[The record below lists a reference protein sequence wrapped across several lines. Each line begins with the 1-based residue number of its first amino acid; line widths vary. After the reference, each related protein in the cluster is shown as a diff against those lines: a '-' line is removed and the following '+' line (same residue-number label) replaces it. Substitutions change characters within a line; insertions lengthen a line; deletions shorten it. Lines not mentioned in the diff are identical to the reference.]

1 MVNSLLDDVNELLR
15 LSYGDENRLED
26 IKRRLEDGLT
36 IYNSDINYLK
46 KLVEQ
51 HKNEI
56 QENTES
62 ESTTTE
68 SESTTTGPEP
78 LPVDDEL
85 EELEEEK
92 TQEKHS
98 GGNLKK
104 MGFVILATAAVIS
117 VFFAIGSL
125 EEKGWIG
132 SDEPTKT
139 TIKEQPKVTTPKVKP
154 FSQMTD
160 SELSAKAV
168 DWNYRDI
175 LRNID
180 YYKGK
185 IIYVDGVVSLTQR
198 DINSLNLCINMG
210 SYSCDDFMFVRVN
223 GITTWLED
231 DKLSGF
237 VEVVELR
244 ETGTSNALTKGEW
257 IGSGKYVPRV
267 NEIRLTCSNC

>member
-46 KLVEQ
+46 KLVEN
-51 HKNEI
+51 HKDEI

-68 SESTTTGPEP
+68 SESTTTGSEP

-92 TQEKHS
+92 TREKHS

-139 TIKEQPKVTTPKVKP
+139 TIKEQPKVTTPEVKP
-154 FSQMTD
+154 FSQMNEQ
-160 SELSAKAV
+160 ELEQLAIPWNIYDMQRNPENFHGEIISINGYVYWV
-168 DWNYRDI
+168 DNMD
-175 LRNID
+175 
-180 YYKGK
+180 KGK
-185 IIYVDGVVSLTQR
+185 QLLAFEVGCRNYVCEYIVVIHEGEKILKR
-198 DINSLNLCINMG
+198 DNVQVYGEFKTLVEDTPPYYWKEKPILKSH
-210 SYSCDDFMFVRVN
+210 F
-223 GITTWLED
+223 LEC
-231 DKLSGF
+231 F
-237 VEVVELR
+237 
-244 ETGTSNALTKGEW
+244 
-257 IGSGKYVPRV
+257 
-267 NEIRLTCSNC
+267 NCN

>member
-15 LSYGDENRLED
+15 LSYGDENRLQD

-36 IYNSDINYLK
+36 VYNSDINYLK

-51 HKNEI
+51 HKDEI
-56 QENTES
+56 QETAES

-68 SESTTTGPEP
+68 PEP

-160 SELSAKAV
+160 SELSAKIV

-180 YYKGK
+180 FYKGK
-185 IIYVDGVVSLTQR
+185 IF
-198 DINSLNLCINMG
+198 N
-210 SYSCDDFMFVRVN
+210 
-223 GITTWLED
+223 
-231 DKLSGF
+231 
-237 VEVVELR
+237 
-244 ETGTSNALTKGEW
+244 
-257 IGSGKYVPRV
+257 
-267 NEIRLTCSNC
+267 

>member
-1 MVNSLLDDVNELLR
+1 MVNSLLDDVNDLLR
-15 LSYGDENRLED
+15 LSYGEKNRLED

-36 IYNSDINYLK
+36 VYNSDINYLK

-51 HKNEI
+51 HKDEI
-56 QENTES
+56 QETAES

-68 SESTTTGPEP
+68 PEP

-98 GGNLKK
+98 GGNLKN

-125 EEKGWIG
+125 EEKGLIG
-132 SDEPTKT
+132 SDESTKT

-160 SELSAKAV
+160 SELSANAV

-175 LRNID
+175 LRNAD
-180 YYKGK
+180 YYTGK
-185 IIYVDGVVSLTQR
+185 IIFVEGEV
-198 DINSLNLCINMG
+198 ININHNADSITFCVQMG
-210 SYSCDDFMFVRVN
+210 SYGCDEKMFVANN
-223 GITTWLED
+223 GMNTWLED
-231 DKLSGF
+231 DQLSGF
-237 VEVVELR
+237 VKVKKLSETFRSSISTGELIG
-244 ETGTSNALTKGEW
+244 TGNYIPK
-257 IGSGKYVPRV
+257 V
-267 NEIRLTCSNC
+267 NEIKLTCSNC

>member
-46 KLVEQ
+46 KLVEN
-51 HKNEI
+51 HKDEI

-62 ESTTTE
+62 KSTTTE
-68 SESTTTGPEP
+68 SESTTTGSEP

-92 TQEKHS
+92 TREKHS

-132 SDEPTKT
+132 SDESTKNIST
-139 TIKEQPKVTTPKVKP
+139 DTKQPVIFTGTHE
-154 FSQMTD
+154 D
-160 SELSAKAV
+160 L
-168 DWNYRDI
+168 
-175 LRNID
+175 LRHEYD
-180 YYKGK
+180 HVGK
-185 IIYVDGVVSLTQR
+185 IVSIQGYVTQT
-198 DINSLNLCINMG
+198 DAS
-210 SYSCDDFMFVRVN
+210 
-223 GITTWLED
+223 
-231 DKLSGF
+231 
-237 VEVVELR
+237 
-244 ETGTSNALTKGEW
+244 
-257 IGSGKYVPRV
+257 SGKYYFGATNSRDSLWATEYYYIQGYSERLLRGDYIMGYGTYTGICTENRIGDPFTCFSNVRLFGHDFD
-267 NEIRLTCSNC
+267 NASNGDYGICTDEIATKFSLCNK

>member
-46 KLVEQ
+46 KLVEN
-51 HKNEI
+51 HKDEI

-68 SESTTTGPEP
+68 SESTTTGSEP

-92 TQEKHS
+92 TREKHS

-139 TIKEQPKVTTPKVKP
+139 TIKEQPKVTTPEVKP
-154 FSQMTD
+154 FSQMNEQ
-160 SELSAKAV
+160 ELEELAIPWSYNDIVRNPEKYYGEILFIEGNVQYISKKGEDRYYLAIAKQCGSPAKFEQLICDYGV
-168 DWNYRDI
+168 
-175 LRNID
+175 ID
-180 YYKGK
+180 YSGKRILKGDHIQSYGTLSK
-185 IIYVDGVVSLTQR
+185 IIEQWPRFQPAPVIKS
-198 DINSLNLCINMG
+198 S
-210 SYSCDDFMFVRVN
+210 F
-223 GITTWLED
+223 LEC
-231 DKLSGF
+231 F
-237 VEVVELR
+237 
-244 ETGTSNALTKGEW
+244 
-257 IGSGKYVPRV
+257 
-267 NEIRLTCSNC
+267 NCN